1 MFELTD
7 QVVSIFGIYF
17 KHSKDNILFLYPQ
30 LDLRKMDFFKVVCNG
45 QLVDEETVPSSEP
58 KESTP
63 AKDAQDDG
71 GALELDESEA
81 PQLEDVLREEAIQE
95 ENLMT

>member
-1 MFELTD
+1 MLELTD
-7 QVVSIFGIYF
+7 EGVSIFGIYF

-45 QLVDEETVPSSEP
+45 QLVDEETMPSLEP

-63 AKDAQDDG
+63 AKDTQDNG
-71 GALELDESEA
+71 GALELDDYEA
-81 PQLEDVLREEAIQE
+81 PQLEDMLREEAVQE
-95 ENLMT
+95 EN